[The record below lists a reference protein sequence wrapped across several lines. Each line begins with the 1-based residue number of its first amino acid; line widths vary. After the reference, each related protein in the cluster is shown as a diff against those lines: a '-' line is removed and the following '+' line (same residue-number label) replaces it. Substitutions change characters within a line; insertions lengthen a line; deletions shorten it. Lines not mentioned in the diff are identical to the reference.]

1 MSKDIPNVSYFI
13 QTNPYNYSASD
24 YFRTFKDLHSSQK
37 DILHGYWV
45 KAIKTLQSC
54 SEPVYI
60 ENGKRL
66 IKIWKSP
73 GNGLSEFWEN
83 QDQQESALDD
93 LHAATKTARKRTFKS
108 VQRHFGRAFNA
119 LDKNTS
125 YEPSTF
131 NESPEGPRPKRE
143 VKPVYYAEE
152 DSMEDDSASQYS
164 EERISSRKRPISE
177 ITGEVPSESS
187 SLSSTTTSTAAT
199 SSSSKPKLSAK
210 KGREKASGPFLQEPW
225 KGLIEVAL
233 LLYHG
238 KSVEFPEMPD
248 LSHLTDPRKGLYMCA
263 YENLLSFKDNNKNI
277 LCKKEAS
284 VALSCTLNL
293 GCQELSSYFDSK
305 FLSLA
310 SDAYEFT
317 LPENKTRCILQPLVE
332 ILERHDVNFLRKK
345 VRILMGTYTEMEE
358 RNEAVPSLWEP
369 VLDVIEHLCKLVIRP
384 SFGPMSVSEGDVVA
398 EWKTVFNIL
407 LGGSNVFMKCGE
419 CVSESSKSVKAILDE
434 EFDDFGKFG
443 RKVDLIFCADGLELA
458 NCEFKIADA
467 TDMDVKIQNRK
478 NIRLNRAIMESHKST
493 CGARMNMLYFEVQ
506 GSFKED
512 GG

>member
-164 EERISSRKRPISE
+164 EDQ
-177 ITGEVPSESS
+177 
-187 SLSSTTTSTAAT
+187 AT
-199 SSSSKPKLSAK
+199 V
-210 KGREKASGPFLQEPW
+210 F
-225 KGLIEVAL
+225 
-233 LLYHG
+233 
-238 KSVEFPEMPD
+238 D
-248 LSHLTDPRKGLYMCA
+248 LSQKFLA
-263 YENLLSFKDNNKNI
+263 NLRPCLPPLRPLPPPLPPPNPNLVPKKAEKKHQAHSFKN
-277 LCKKEAS
+277 
-284 VALSCTLNL
+284 
-293 GCQELSSYFDSK
+293 
-305 FLSLA
+305 
-310 SDAYEFT
+310 
-317 LPENKTRCILQPLVE
+317 
-332 ILERHDVNFLRKK
+332 H
-345 VRILMGTYTEMEE
+345 
-358 RNEAVPSLWEP
+358 
-369 VLDVIEHLCKLVIRP
+369 
-384 SFGPMSVSEGDVVA
+384 
-398 EWKTVFNIL
+398 
-407 LGGSNVFMKCGE
+407 
-419 CVSESSKSVKAILDE
+419 
-434 EFDDFGKFG
+434 G
-443 RKVDLIFCADGLELA
+443 RV
-458 NCEFKIADA
+458 
-467 TDMDVKIQNRK
+467 
-478 NIRLNRAIMESHKST
+478 
-493 CGARMNMLYFEVQ
+493 
-506 GSFKED
+506 
-512 GG
+512 